1 MKTVKELMAKN
12 IFVNKD
18 GSIECINAFVEMVA
32 YYMMLVKTQQF
43 NLAKVYGQ
51 VDILRAMARI
61 EGYNWSEI
69 YVEANKLTNS
79 AYAKAVETGLAK
91 AI

>member
-32 YYMMLVKTQQF
+32 YYMLLVKTQQY

-69 YVEANKLTNS
+69 YVEANKLCNA